1 MNVQPHRSLL
11 RQHVDGQ
18 HVEHHFDIA
27 HRVDVAVEVDVAVN
41 HAVFGR
47 RGRAYRTDLAR
58 LVRRG
63 RGIDDGVGMRVAHPR
78 EVDRR
83 TALQVDHRPLRH
95 GAAEFAACGIGQR
108 EVSRREHPAVI
119 ADPRSHGVVGVL
131 RGLAVEF
138 DGHARKHPRMVVGIQ
153 RIDSEPLA
161 VGVDARGVEY
171 RAAQRRDCRPQR
183 EIHVL
188 RFNPVII
195 ARFFSHCIEFYGYA
209 GKDTIFSVF
218 LEDFYNSLCLR
229 KFERK
234 NKFEVTN

>member
-63 RGIDDGVGMRVAHPR
+63 LGIDDGVGMRIAHPR

-138 DGHARKHPRMVVGIQ
+138 DGHARKHPWLSAFSASTPNPLPWASMPAVLSIEPPSEGI
-153 RIDSEPLA
+153 
-161 VGVDARGVEY
+161 VAR
-171 RAAQRRDCRPQR
+171 
-183 EIHVL
+183 
-188 RFNPVII
+188 
-195 ARFFSHCIEFYGYA
+195 
-209 GKDTIFSVF
+209 SVK
-218 LEDFYNSLCLR
+218 STSCGSTR
-229 KFERK
+229 
-234 NKFEVTN
+234 